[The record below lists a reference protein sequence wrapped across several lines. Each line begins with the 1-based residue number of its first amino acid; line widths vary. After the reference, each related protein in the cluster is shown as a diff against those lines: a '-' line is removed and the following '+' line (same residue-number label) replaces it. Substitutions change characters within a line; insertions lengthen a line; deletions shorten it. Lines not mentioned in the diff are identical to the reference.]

1 MNTNKEFKT
10 SDARREY
17 QRNYYKLRQQRLIET
32 EKQKKEA
39 DKLTGGK
46 IIQKTINDSSS
57 SSSSSSSDSESS
69 ESKYTYKQ
77 INNVIPKIDKEK
89 IVNFKLKQA
98 ISYISKNINKNAEDY
113 IMDLADELGYNIEST
128 DGCYEFLK
136 ILEKY
141 LGKTF

>member
-17 QRNYYKLRQQRLIET
+17 QRNYYKLRQQRLIEA

>member
-46 IIQKTINDSSS
+46 IIQKNIND
-57 SSSSSSSDSESS
+57 SSSSSSDSESS

>member
-57 SSSSSSSDSESS
+57 SSSDSESS

-113 IMDLADELGYNIEST
+113 IMDLPDELGYNIEST

>member
-46 IIQKTINDSSS
+46 IIQKTIND
-57 SSSSSSSDSESS
+57 SSSSSSDSESS

>member
-17 QRNYYKLRQQRLIET
+17 QRNYYKLRQQRLIEA

-46 IIQKTINDSSS
+46 IIQKTINDSS